1 MLTIPMQ
8 KLGGEQ
14 CQLLEASLLQS
25 PALTKESSKASLGL
39 GFLIYIVEISIVV
52 STAEMCP

>member
-1 MLTIPMQ
+1 MQ
-8 KLGGEQ
+8 KLGSEQ

-25 PALTKESSKASLGL
+25 PALKGSSKASLGV

-52 STAEMCP
+52 PTAEMCP